1 MTTRSEAVFAVTL
14 VFFLLA
20 TVFVGMRMVSRLA
33 IVKKVDWDDGLM
45 GVAWVSS
52 MSWRGPSD
60 AMLTEDRSTV
70 PRLLLVLRDH
80 VCGTARSWSPGCW

>member
-45 GVAWVSS
+45 GIAWVSS
-52 MSWRGPSD
+52 KSWRGPSD
-60 AMLTEDRSTV
+60 AMFTEDWSAV

-80 VCGTARSWSPGCW
+80 VCGTTRSWSQGCW